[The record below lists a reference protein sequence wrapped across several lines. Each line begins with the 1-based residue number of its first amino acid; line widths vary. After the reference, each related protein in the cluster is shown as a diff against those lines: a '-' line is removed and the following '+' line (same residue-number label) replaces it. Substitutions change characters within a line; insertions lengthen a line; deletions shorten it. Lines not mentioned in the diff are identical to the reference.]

1 MQSFASFPLA
11 NKIQRLVWNFVYFI
25 LFRPSPDFMYFWRV
39 FLLRIFGAQIGPNC
53 KIFSSVKVWLPRHLL
68 MEGDSTIAPGANI
81 YNMAMV
87 KFMRGSIVSQ
97 YATLCTGSHDYT
109 KSSLPLLT
117 ASIVLEPYVW
127 ICSEAFILPGV
138 TIGEG
143 AVVGCRSVVTTSQPP
158 WMVCAGNPCRP
169 LKKRDY
175 S

>member
-1 MQSFASFPLA
+1 MQSFDRFPLS
-11 NKIQRLVWNFVYFI
+11 NKIQRLFWNCFYSI
-25 LFRPSPDFMYFWRV
+25 LFRPSPDLLHCWRV

-53 KIFSSVKVWLPRHLL
+53 KIFPSANIWLPCNLI
-68 MEGDSTIAPGANI
+68 MEGDSTIGPGTTI
-81 YNMAMV
+81 YNMAMI

-97 YATLCTGSHDYT
+97 NVTLCTGSHDYT
-109 KSSLPLLT
+109 KKSLPLVT
-117 ASIVLEPYVW
+117 APIVLEPFVW
-127 ICSEAFILPGV
+127 ICSEVFILPGV

-143 AVVGCRSVVTTSQPP
+143 SVVGCRSLVTTSQPP